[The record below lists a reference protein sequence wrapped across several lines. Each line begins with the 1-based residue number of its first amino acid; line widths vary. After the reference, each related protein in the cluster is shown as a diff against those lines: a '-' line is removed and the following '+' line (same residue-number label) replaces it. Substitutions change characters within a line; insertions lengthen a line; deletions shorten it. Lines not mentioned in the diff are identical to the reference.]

1 MLAAAA
7 NVLCFPEALT
17 DDVTNAARLSGH
29 AESVV
34 NRLVFLGKST

>member
-17 DDVTNAARLSGH
+17 DDVTNAGTVERACRVCG
-29 AESVV
+29 
-34 NRLVFLGKST
+34 